1 MNKTFKQFGIIWL
14 ICFILFNAIIFLI
27 PNEVFGLTRFDK
39 PAFWISYVLVLLAFA
54 AQLLIAYKFV
64 KDENK
69 DKLFLNI
76 PLIKTGYLA
85 VVVCSIVGLIFM
97 IFPILP
103 AWLGAII
110 CLLIAGYF
118 AIACLKASAT
128 ANAIAQIDTKI
139 KTQTAFI
146 RLAIVDAESILSR
159 ATTPE
164 IKEKAKQ
171 VYEELR
177 YSDPMSNPALDSIEQ
192 EIDALLKKIK
202 TSRCRKQ
209 PNSTSAITTELLVQ
223 ISDRNKKCKALK

>member
-192 EIDALLKKIK
+192 EIDALLKKLKLAVVENNLTRPAQLLPNFQSKLATEIK
-202 TSRCRKQ
+202 NAKH
-209 PNSTSAITTELLVQ
+209 
-223 ISDRNKKCKALK
+223 